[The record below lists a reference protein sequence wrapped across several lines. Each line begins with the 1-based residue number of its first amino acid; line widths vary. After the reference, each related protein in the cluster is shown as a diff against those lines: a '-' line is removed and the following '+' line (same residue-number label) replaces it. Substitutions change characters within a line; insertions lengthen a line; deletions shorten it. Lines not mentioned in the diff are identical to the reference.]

1 MRSAIAAMRA
11 FISPRKAQL
20 VLKGQILK
28 DQVLG
33 SQVLKG
39 QVLKGQVLKG
49 QVLERHVTLP
59 GSSFAP
65 GVNRMGI
72 KSAATLSPIPP
83 PRKGKG
89 EIR

>member
-20 VLKGQILK
+20 VLKDQISK

-33 SQVLKG
+33 SQVS
-39 QVLKGQVLKG
+39 KGQVLKG

>member
-20 VLKGQILK
+20 VLKGQ
-28 DQVLG
+28 
-33 SQVLKG
+33 
-39 QVLKGQVLKG
+39 
-49 QVLERHVTLP
+49 VLERHVTLP
-59 GSSFAP
+59 GSSCTP
-65 GVNRMGI
+65 GVNQMGI

>member
-28 DQVLG
+28 DQILKDQVLG
-33 SQVLKG
+33 SQVSKG
-39 QVLKGQVLKG
+39 QVF
-49 QVLERHVTLP
+49 ERHVTLP
-59 GSSFAP
+59 GSSFTP

>member
-1 MRSAIAAMRA
+1 MSNPRGRYKCATAIAAMRA

-20 VLKGQILK
+20 VLKGQISK

-33 SQVLKG
+33 SQVF
-39 QVLKGQVLKG
+39 KG
-49 QVLERHVTLP
+49 QVLERHVTLS

-65 GVNRMGI
+65 GVNRMEI